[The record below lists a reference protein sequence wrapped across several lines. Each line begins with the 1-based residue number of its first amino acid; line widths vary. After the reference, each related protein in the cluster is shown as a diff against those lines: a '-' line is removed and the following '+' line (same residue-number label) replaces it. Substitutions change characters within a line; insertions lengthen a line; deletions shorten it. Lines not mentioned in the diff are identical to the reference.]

1 MERNCVILIPAYNP
15 PEDLL
20 AYLYK
25 LRQHGFADF
34 ILVDDGSSPARK
46 AVFEQVEQM
55 GCVVIKN
62 PDKQGKGNALKAGF
76 AYYLEHDRGKFDGI
90 ITLSA
95 NVRFPVESVEHVA
108 EGLQKEQKNGTYGLV
123 LGSRN
128 FSDAGLPRASRF
140 GSKISRFISNVLL
153 GIHLKDC
160 MTGLRGI
167 PDTQVELCLGIPGSG
182 YEYETS
188 MVLQFENI
196 GYREVEAR
204 TLPAPS
210 GAERVYRRGRDTFYI
225 VLTMMK
231 RFLMF
236 TAVSFSVSIFDIFLF
251 WVFTEHVF
259 TEMPFRIIWSTILAR
274 IISATVNYI
283 VNRRVVFQTN
293 EDRRKSAT
301 QFLVL
306 SIAQCLTS
314 ALLVYLLE
322 KISSGNAVGLK
333 VLVDVMLFFVNYKV
347 QQKFIFVEETQQA

>member
-1 MERNCVILIPAYNP
+1 MKRNCVVLIPAYNP

-20 AYLYK
+20 VHLK
-25 LRQHGFADF
+25 ELRDHGFAHI
-34 ILVDDGSSPARK
+34 ILVDDGSDADRQN
-46 AVFEQVEQM
+46 VFEQAERIN
-55 GCVVIKN
+55 CVVIRN
-62 PDKQGKGNALKAGF
+62 PNTRGKGNAD
-76 AYYLEHDRGKFDGI
+76 HDRGKYDGI

-95 NVRFPVESVEHVA
+95 NVRFPVQSVEKIA
-108 EGLQKEQKNGTYGLV
+108 EALREERTKGTHTLV

-128 FSDAGLPRASRF
+128 FFDPGLPRASRF
-140 GSKISRFISNVLL
+140 GSKVSQFICNVLL

-167 PDTQVELCLGIPGSG
+167 PDDQVQLCLEIPGHG

-188 MVLQFENI
+188 MVLRFESI
-196 GYREVEAR
+196 GYREVETR
-204 TLPAPS
+204 TLPAPQ
-210 GAERVYRRGRDTFYI
+210 GAERAYRRGKDTFYI

-236 TAVSFSVSIFDIFLF
+236 TAVSVSVSIFDIFLF
-251 WVFTEHVF
+251 WIFTEHVF
-259 TEMPFRIIWSTILAR
+259 TEVPFCIIWSTILAR

-283 VNRRVVFQTN
+283 VNRQVVFQTN
-293 EDRRKSAT
+293 EDRRKSAA

-322 KISSGNAVGLK
+322 KISLCCSS
-333 VLVDVMLFFVNYKV
+333 
-347 QQKFIFVEETQQA
+347 

>member
-1 MERNCVILIPAYNP
+1 MIPAYNP

-20 AYLYK
+20 IHLK
-25 LRQHGFADF
+25 ELRDHGFADI
-34 ILVDDGSSPARK
+34 ILVDDGSDADRQN
-46 AVFEQVEQM
+46 VFEQAERIN
-55 GCVVIKN
+55 CVVIRN
-62 PDKQGKGNALKAGF
+62 PHTRGKGNALKAGF
-76 AYYLEHDRGKFDGI
+76 AYYLDHDRGKYDGI

-108 EGLQKEQKNGTYGLV
+108 EGLQKERENGTQGLV
-123 LGSRN
+123 LGSRD

-140 GSKISRFISNVLL
+140 GSKISQFISNVLL

-204 TLPAPS
+204 TLPAPP
-210 GAERVYRRGRDTFYI
+210 GAERVYRRGKDTFYI

-236 TAVSFSVSIFDIFLF
+236 TAVSVSVSIFDIFLF
-251 WVFTEHVF
+251 WIFTEYVFTDV
-259 TEMPFRIIWSTILAR
+259 PFCIIWSTILAR

-283 VNRRVVFQTN
+283 VNRQVVFQTN
-293 EDRRKSAT
+293 EDRRKSAA

-347 QQKFIFVEETQQA
+347 QQKFIFVKETQQN

>member
-1 MERNCVILIPAYNP
+1 MIPAYNP

-20 AYLYK
+20 IHLK
-25 LRQHGFADF
+25 ELRDHGFADI
-34 ILVDDGSSPARK
+34 ILVDDGSDADRQN
-46 AVFEQVEQM
+46 VFEQAERIN
-55 GCVVIKN
+55 CVVIRN
-62 PDKQGKGNALKAGF
+62 PNTRGKGNALKAGF
-76 AYYLEHDRGKFDGI
+76 AYYLDHDRGKYDGI

-108 EGLQKEQKNGTYGLV
+108 EGLQKERENGTQGLV
-123 LGSRN
+123 LGSRD

-140 GSKISRFISNVLL
+140 GSKISQFISNVLL

-204 TLPAPS
+204 TLPAPP
-210 GAERVYRRGRDTFYI
+210 GAERVYRRGKDTFYI

-236 TAVSFSVSIFDIFLF
+236 TAVSVSVSIFDIFLF
-251 WVFTEHVF
+251 WIFTEYVFTDV
-259 TEMPFRIIWSTILAR
+259 PFCIIWSTILAR

-283 VNRRVVFQTN
+283 VNRQVVFQTN
-293 EDRRKSAT
+293 EDRRKSAA

-347 QQKFIFVEETQQA
+347 QQKFIFVKETQQN